1 MKKEILIISIFALS
15 IISCNSDTSSQYTYQ
30 PPENIN
36 DGLNVGTLDEVNID
50 SALIIKAMNKIQQ
63 GKFEEVH
70 SMLIY
75 KDNKLVFEKYFK
87 GHQFKWD
94 ASKHHGDLVAWNR
107 NMLHNIMSATKS
119 VTSVC
124 VGIAIKKGFIKSV
137 HQSIFDYLPE
147 HQHLKVDGKEKITI
161 EHLLTMTSGLE
172 WKEWSAPYSS
182 SDNPNIGIW
191 YQDKDPITYILEK
204 PQIDK
209 PGSSFNYSSGNTI
222 VLGEIIRNAT
232 KMTIDEFSY
241 KYLFKPLGI
250 DSSSW
255 AVKYENGVDAN
266 NLKIT
271 PRDMTKIG
279 VTFLNNGIWNGEQ
292 IIPEQWLLKSTTSFP
307 GNNKIEVPGE
317 AGENGYSYSWWVKP
331 ITSSGKTINMFY
343 AMGWGGQYI
352 MIIPKLSA
360 VVVFTGGNYTR
371 KPPAFKILNKYIIPA
386 IEYDN

>member
-1 MKKEILIISIFALS
+1 MILIISIFALS
-15 IISCNSDTSSQYTYQ
+15 IISCNSDTSSRYTCQ
-30 PPENIN
+30 PPDNIN

-50 SALIIKAMNKIQQ
+50 SALIVKAVNKIQQ
-63 GKFEEVH
+63 DKYEEVH

-75 KDNKLVFEKYFK
+75 KDNKLVFEEYFK

-94 ASKHHGDLVAWNR
+94 ASKHHDDLVAWDR

-124 VGIAIKKGFIKSV
+124 VGIAIEKGFIKSV

-147 HQHLKVDGKEKITI
+147 HQHLRADGKEKITI

-172 WKEWSAPYSS
+172 WREWSAPYSS

-204 PQIDK
+204 PPIDK
-209 PGSSFNYSSGNTI
+209 PGTSFNYSSGNTI

-250 DSSSW
+250 DSSTW

-271 PRDMTKIG
+271 PRDMAKIG
-279 VTFLNNGIWNGEQ
+279 VTFLNNGIWNGKQ
-292 IIPEQWLLKSTTSFP
+292 IIPEQWFLKSTRSFP
-307 GNNKIEVPGE
+307 GNNKIKVPGE
-317 AGENGYSYSWWVKP
+317 DGENGYSYSWWVKP
-331 ITSSGKTINMFY
+331 INSSGKRINMFY

-352 MIIPKLSA
+352 MVIPKLNT

-371 KPPAFKILNKYIIPA
+371 KSPAFKILKKYIIPA
-386 IEYDN
+386 IEYT